1 MKREVEKNIKYIIDN
16 IDELGLSPIN
26 KEYIEKIVELLKFQ
40 VRSNYI
46 YTSLNENEKLVKHI
60 ETVLKTLK
68 DEEDKINKE
77 INSVLEELEFKYKDY
92 IPTEEESVIF
102 PGLKAKLEENRKK
115 NYENEKDK
123 AEKDF
128 EEKRIVIEDK
138 LKELQAQ
145 KDTIEDLKDQIVSTK
160 KFIETKLNEEFDID
174 TYNNN
179 YNSILNECAISIL
192 GNDIDLNN
200 NKDNNENKLFI
211 FEDGNYIPNHDVL
224 LDYFETGRNIELSN
238 ELVNFYNNLKN
249 VAVNKNIAKIND
261 ESYSQSLNKRE
272 DIKEA
277 VNDKNN
283 RTDVEEKFITIH
295 DLFNKLKD
303 VHLSKIK
310 NALDTIGYQ
319 NKKVKFNILEKFIK
333 NDTKSEEQNDNLNEQ
348 DEKSIFEDLIKEYTE
363 IKKFSNYSN
372 SEKMSLVFDFYLMLA
387 NSKIDL
393 NEIKKNI
400 DDIPDFVTDEN
411 SSLINEISLIYSFIE
426 KYDLDEIHKMINEII
441 DTKVDEVQNS
451 YEENLKNLNDYKS
464 RENELYDELSD
475 KAKEYHNKFNSEYS
489 LNRFNDLSSN
499 FLSPLIASLIIETI
513 LCIDDVKTPN
523 DIHKFGINL
532 TDDEIKEYKKLITN
546 TILPNMENFLNN
558 SMNIII
564 VNNSLD

>member
-1 MKREVEKNIKYIIDN
+1 MVII
-16 IDELGLSPIN
+16 
-26 KEYIEKIVELLKFQ
+26 Y
-40 VRSNYI
+40 
-46 YTSLNENEKLVKHI
+46 
-60 ETVLKTLK
+60 
-68 DEEDKINKE
+68 
-77 INSVLEELEFKYKDY
+77 
-92 IPTEEESVIF
+92 
-102 PGLKAKLEENRKK
+102 
-115 NYENEKDK
+115 
-123 AEKDF
+123 
-128 EEKRIVIEDK
+128 
-138 LKELQAQ
+138 
-145 KDTIEDLKDQIVSTK
+145 
-160 KFIETKLNEEFDID
+160 
-174 TYNNN
+174 
-179 YNSILNECAISIL
+179 
-192 GNDIDLNN
+192 
-200 NKDNNENKLFI
+200 
-211 FEDGNYIPNHDVL
+211 HDVL

-249 VAVNKNIAKIND
+249 LAVNKNIAKIND

-451 YEENLKNLNDYKS
+451 YEENLKNLKNYKS